1 MPRLDRLMVG
11 VLALMLL
18 SPAVFGRDEGNWI
31 GTWGTSPVG
40 LPPVINTV
48 GHTRPS
54 PIIPITVKGT
64 IRYRLRVSLGGSQI
78 RLRFS
83 NEYGDTPLSLQA
95 VTIGLAADGLD
106 ALPGSLTQVAFSKK
120 GSVTLP
126 VQTAAVSD
134 SVNLAVKDLGDLV
147 VSVYVPEGVGTYSWR
162 TPPFGPFAGVV
173 EGSDATRAE
182 HLSASKSLPIRP
194 IVSEIDVRTD
204 RPQKVVVALGD
215 SITDGDIDVST
226 GERGWPD
233 ALARRLQ
240 PKGIAVVNA
249 GIGGNRL
256 LQSTPM
262 FGAAALDRLDR
273 DVLSVP
279 GVTYIIVLEGINDI
293 GSSGPGGRNGDAQ
306 LVDPKALIATYS
318 AIIQRAHEH
327 GVKVF
332 GGTIMPFEGAD
343 YYSTE
348 KERVRQAINEWIRTA
363 KAFDAVIDFDKIVRD
378 PVASHK
384 MGTEYDSG
392 DHLHPS
398 TDGYRKIG
406 ESIDLQP
413 FH

>member
-1 MPRLDRLMVG
+1 
-11 VLALMLL
+11 
-18 SPAVFGRDEGNWI
+18 
-31 GTWGTSPVG
+31 
-40 LPPVINTV
+40 
-48 GHTRPS
+48 
-54 PIIPITVKGT
+54 
-64 IRYRLRVSLGGSQI
+64 
-78 RLRFS
+78 
-83 NEYGDTPLSLQA
+83 
-95 VTIGLAADGLD
+95 
-106 ALPGSLTQVAFSKK
+106 
-120 GSVTLP
+120 
-126 VQTAAVSD
+126 
-134 SVNLAVKDLGDLV
+134 
-147 VSVYVPEGVGTYSWR
+147 
-162 TPPFGPFAGVV
+162 VV

-204 RPQKVVVALGD
+204 RPRKVVVTLGD

-233 ALARRLQ
+233 ALARRLR

-279 GVTYIIVLEGINDI
+279 GVTYLIVLEGINDI
-293 GSSGPGGRNGDAQ
+293 GSSGPGATDGDAQ

-318 AIIQRAHEH
+318 EIIKHAHER

-343 YYSTE
+343 YYSIE
-348 KERVRQAINEWIRTA
+348 KERVRQAVNEWIRTA

-384 MGTEYDSG
+384 IATEYDSG

>member
-1 MPRLDRLMVG
+1 
-11 VLALMLL
+11 
-18 SPAVFGRDEGNWI
+18 
-31 GTWGTSPVG
+31 
-40 LPPVINTV
+40 
-48 GHTRPS
+48 
-54 PIIPITVKGT
+54 
-64 IRYRLRVSLGGSQI
+64 
-78 RLRFS
+78 
-83 NEYGDTPLSLQA
+83 
-95 VTIGLAADGLD
+95 
-106 ALPGSLTQVAFSKK
+106 
-120 GSVTLP
+120 
-126 VQTAAVSD
+126 
-134 SVNLAVKDLGDLV
+134 
-147 VSVYVPEGVGTYSWR
+147 
-162 TPPFGPFAGVV
+162 
-173 EGSDATRAE
+173 
-182 HLSASKSLPIRP
+182 
-194 IVSEIDVRTD
+194 
-204 RPQKVVVALGD
+204 VVVTLGD

-226 GERGWPD
+226 GDRGWPD
-233 ALARRLQ
+233 ALARRLR

-256 LQSTPM
+256 LQSTPI

-279 GVTYIIVLEGINDI
+279 GVTYLIVLEGINDI
-293 GSSGPGGRNGDAQ
+293 GSSGPGATDGDAQ

-318 AIIQRAHEH
+318 EIIKHAHER

-343 YYSTE
+343 YYSIE
-348 KERVRQAINEWIRTA
+348 KERVRQAVNEWIRTT

-384 MGTEYDSG
+384 IATEYDSG

>member
-262 FGAAALDRLDR
+262 FG
-273 DVLSVP
+273 
-279 GVTYIIVLEGINDI
+279 
-293 GSSGPGGRNGDAQ
+293 GPGGRNGDAQ